1 MSQSLGKAYLIGAGP
16 GDPGLLTLR
25 GRQRLGEADLV
36 LYDYLVNPR
45 ILQYARPG
53 ADLQCLGRH
62 GQGRLISQEEIHE
75 QMIAAARAGKI
86 VARLKG
92 GDPAIFGRT
101 AEELAALDGAGI
113 PYEVV
118 PGISSAQAA
127 SSYTGIPLTHREAAS
142 CVAFVT
148 GQQSLERETPLD
160 MAGLAQFPG
169 TLVFYMGVTTAP
181 QWSAELI
188 AHGKPRDTPV
198 AIVRRASWPQQRT
211 MLTTLGDLP
220 TVLAPGRVRPP
231 AIVIVGEAVAE
242 RAASDWFAARPL
254 VGRTILVTRP
264 IEQSEGLVESL
275 SELGAAVLVQ
285 PAIEIGPP
293 RDWAAAD
300 EAISA
305 LASFDWLVFSS
316 ANGVRYFLERLQHHQ
331 LDLRALGQ
339 SKIAAIGPGTAD
351 ALAEFHLRADLL
363 PEEYRA
369 ESLAE
374 ALAPVANGRRFL
386 LLRASRGREVLAE
399 TLVAAGATVQQAVV
413 YESRDVSQPDPEIAG
428 ALREDRV
435 DWVTVTSS
443 AIARS
448 LAALFGK
455 ELGNARLAAISP
467 LTAGVLQDA
476 GFVSTAIA
484 EPYTTAGIVEA
495 ILGAEARRGALGK
508 E

>member
-1 MSQSLGKAYLIGAGP
+1 MAKSTGKAYLIGAGP

-25 GRQRLGEADLV
+25 GRQRLGQADVV

-53 ADLQCLGRH
+53 AELCCLGRH
-62 GQGRLISQEEIHE
+62 GQGRLVTQDEIHE

-101 AEELAALDGAGI
+101 AEELAALDAAGV

-127 SSYTGIPLTHREAAS
+127 SSYTGIPLTHRDSAS
-142 CVAFVT
+142 CVALVT
-148 GQQSLERETPLD
+148 GQQSRDREDSLD
-160 MAGLAQFPG
+160 MEGLARFPG
-169 TLVFYMGVTTAP
+169 TLVFYMGVTSAP

-198 AIVRRASWPQQRT
+198 AIVRRASWPQQQT
-211 MLTTLGDLP
+211 MTTTLGELA
-220 TVLAPGRVRPP
+220 TVLAPGNVRPP
-231 AIVIVGEAVAE
+231 AIVIVGEAVAA
-242 RAASDWFAARPL
+242 RAATDWFSARPL
-254 VGRTILVTRP
+254 VGRSILVTRP
-264 IEQSEGLVESL
+264 AGQSEGLVETL
-275 SELGAAVLVQ
+275 TELGAAVHYQ

-300 EAISA
+300 AAIGD
-305 LASFDWLVFSS
+305 LASFQWLVFSS
-316 ANGVRYFLERLQHHQ
+316 SNGVRYFLDRLATQG
-331 LDLRALGQ
+331 LDLRALGGC
-339 SKIAAIGPGTAD
+339 KIAAIGPGTAE
-351 ALAEFHLRADLL
+351 ALREYRLQADLL

-374 ALAPVANGRRFL
+374 ALAPAAKGANIL

-399 TLVAAGATVQQAVV
+399 TLTAAGAQVQQAVV
-413 YESRDVSQPDPEIAG
+413 YESRDVTTPDPEIAE
-428 ALREDRV
+428 ALKEGRI

-448 LAALFGK
+448 LVAM
-455 ELGNARLAAISP
+455 LGADLKQAKLAAISP
-467 LTAGVLQDA
+467 LTAGVLTDA
-476 GFVSTAIA
+476 GYTVTAIA
-484 EPYTTAGIVEA
+484 DPYTTAGVVDA
-495 ILGAEARRGALGK
+495 ILKAE

>member
-1 MSQSLGKAYLIGAGP
+1 MSQQSGKAYLIGAGP

-36 LYDYLVNPR
+36 LYDYLVNTR

-53 ADLQCLGRH
+53 AELECLGRH
-62 GQGRLISQEEIHE
+62 GHGRLVSQEEIHAR
-75 QMIAAARAGKI
+75 MIAAARAGKI

-127 SSYTGIPLTHREAAS
+127 SSYTGIPLTHRDASS
-142 CVAFVT
+142 CVALVT
-148 GQQSLERETPLD
+148 GQQCLDPERPLD
-160 MAGLAQFPG
+160 MAGLAAFPG
-169 TLVFYMGVTTAP
+169 TLVFYMGVTSAP
-181 QWSAELI
+181 KWSAELI
-188 AHGKPRDTPV
+188 THGKPSETPV
-198 AIVRRASWPQQRT
+198 AIVRRASWPQQQT
-211 MLTTLGDLP
+211 MTTTLGELP
-220 TVLAPGRVRPP
+220 SLLAATKIRPP
-231 AIVIVGEAVAE
+231 AIVIVGEAVAQ
-242 RAASDWFAARPL
+242 RAANDWFAARPL
-254 VGRTILVTRP
+254 VGQTILVTRP

-275 SELGAAVLVQ
+275 TELGAAVLVQ

-293 RDWAAAD
+293 RDWAAVD
-300 EAISA
+300 QAIRE

-316 ANGVRYFLERLQHHQ
+316 ANGVRYFLERLPHHQ

-339 SKIAAIGPGTAD
+339 SKIAAIGPGTAE
-351 ALAEFHLRADLL
+351 ALAQYHLRADLL

-369 ESLAE
+369 ESLAD
-374 ALAPVANGRRFL
+374 ALAPVASGSRFL

-413 YESRDVSQPDPEIAG
+413 YESRDVAAPDPEIAA
-428 ALREDRV
+428 ALREGRV

-443 AIARS
+443 AIGRS
-448 LAALFGK
+448 LVAMFGGDLK
-455 ELGNARLAAISP
+455 QTKLAAISP
-467 LTAGVLQDA
+467 LTAGVLQEA

-484 EPYTTAGIVEA
+484 EPYTTAGIVDA
-495 ILGAEARRGALGK
+495 VLAGSQQ
-508 E
+508 

>member
-1 MSQSLGKAYLIGAGP
+1 MSQRTGKAYLIGAGP

-25 GRQRLGEADLV
+25 GRQRLGEAELV

-45 ILQYARPG
+45 ILQYARPD
-53 ADLQCLGRH
+53 AELQCLGRH
-62 GQGRLISQEEIHE
+62 GHGRLISQEEIHE

-101 AEELAALDGAGI
+101 AEELAALDDAGI

-127 SSYTGIPLTHREAAS
+127 SSYTGIPLTHRDASS
-142 CVAFVT
+142 CVALVT
-148 GQQSLERETPLD
+148 GQQCLDPERPLD

-169 TLVFYMGVTTAP
+169 TLVFYMGVTSAP
-181 QWSAELI
+181 KWSTELI
-188 AHGKPRDTPV
+188 AHGKPSETPV
-198 AIVRRASWPQQRT
+198 AIVRRASWPQQQT
-211 MLTTLGDLP
+211 MTTTLGELP
-220 TVLAPGRVRPP
+220 AVLAATKVRPP
-231 AIVIVGEAVAE
+231 AIVIVGEAVAQ
-242 RAASDWFAARPL
+242 RAATDWFASRPL
-254 VGRTILVTRP
+254 VGQTILVTRP

-275 SELGAAVLVQ
+275 TELGAAVLVQ

-293 RDWAAAD
+293 RDWKPVDAA
-300 EAISA
+300 IKK

-316 ANGVRYFLERLQHHQ
+316 ANGVRYFLERLPHHQ
-331 LDLRALGQ
+331 LDVRALGQ
-339 SKIAAIGPGTAD
+339 SKIATIGPGTAE
-351 ALAEFHLRADLL
+351 ALAQYHLRADLL

-374 ALAPVANGRRFL
+374 SLAPVARGGRFL

-399 TLVAAGATVQQAVV
+399 TLTAAGASVEQAVV
-413 YESRDVSQPDPEIAG
+413 YESRDVTAPDSEIAD
-428 ALREDRV
+428 ALRVGRI

-448 LAALFGK
+448 LVAMFGRN
-455 ELGNARLAAISP
+455 LASTRLAAISP
-467 LTAGVLQDA
+467 LTAGVLEEA
-476 GFVSTAIA
+476 GFSVTVVA
-484 EPYTTAGIVEA
+484 ETYTTAGVLDA
-495 ILGAEARRGALGK
+495 ILASSRM
-508 E
+508 